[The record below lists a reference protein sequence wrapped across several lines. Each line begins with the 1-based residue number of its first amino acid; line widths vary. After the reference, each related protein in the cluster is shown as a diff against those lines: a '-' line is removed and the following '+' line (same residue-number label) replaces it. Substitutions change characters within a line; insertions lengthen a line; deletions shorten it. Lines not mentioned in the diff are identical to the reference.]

1 LFLDLFTMPIVEPY
15 AISEP
20 FSTAGKVNMNYQI
33 MPFAYIKRDTG
44 VRAVLKASRI
54 MAIPQALS
62 TVTSLGPSYKDGLRA
77 RYEFR
82 WDINPDRTTGT
93 LAGFEQRFAAG
104 DIFRSASEICD
115 IYLVPKKIPALS
127 TNVSYPPGAN
137 PPASYAAAAA
147 WWDDFQLTGDNTR
160 EAPYGDIYARL
171 TTKSNTY
178 TVHYRVQSLKKNRST
193 PANQWVEGKDLG
205 MGEIRGAT
213 TVERY
218 IDLGNPNLPDFA
230 QASSAS
236 AEDFYKI
243 RTIGSSV
250 FNP

>member
-33 MPFAYIKRDTG
+33 MPFSYIKRDTG

-54 MAIPQALS
+54 MAIPQTLS
-62 TVTSLGPSYKDGLRA
+62 TVTSLGPSYKDGQRA
-77 RYEFR
+77 KYEFR
-82 WDINPDRTTGT
+82 WDINPDRATGT
-93 LAGFEQRFAAG
+93 LAGFEQRFNSG

-115 IYLVPKKIPALS
+115 IFLVPKKIPALS
-127 TNVSYPPGAN
+127 TGVSYPPGAN
-137 PPASYAAAAA
+137 PPVSYAAAAD

-178 TVHYRVQSLKKNRST
+178 TIHYRVQGLKKVRTT
-193 PANQWVEGKDLG
+193 PADQWIEGKDQST
-205 MGEIRGAT
+205 GEIRGSA

-218 IDLGNPNLPDFA
+218 IDLGNSNLPDFA
-230 QASSAS
+230 LPASAS
-236 AEDFYKI
+236 AEAFYKI